1 MQHKYKSFINKIK
14 HAHNNEELLVV
25 EEEILLEPML
35 DPVETGI
42 LLQSIQIRLQ
52 IETMFLIQ
60 ECSMMNNAI
69 RRIADK
75 IDPPVEG

>member
-1 MQHKYKSFINKIK
+1 MEHKFKSFVNKIK
-14 HAHNNEELLVV
+14 HAHNNEEILVV

-35 DPVETGI
+35 DSAETGI

-52 IETMFLIQ
+52 VETMFLIQ

-69 RRIADK
+69 SRIADK